1 MGSSENRE
9 TLQLVEELKAFDEF
23 GSASAI
29 ETIRY
34 GDTEA
39 TVITNEFWTS
49 KQRAASPIHE
59 ISYLACFKPQLA
71 RFFIERLSGEGD
83 VVFDPFMGRGTTLV
97 EAALL
102 KRVPFGCDVNP
113 LSRILIQ
120 PRFRCPALDEIS
132 ECLENLE
139 LSYEGEIRE
148 ELLVFYHE
156 ETLRELMALRRIFQS
171 SDGDPILEW
180 LQMVATSRLTGHS
193 AGFFSVFSMP
203 PNQAVSVKSQRRI
216 NERRQQ
222 VPPVREVKTILLKKS
237 KALLGKLSETELANL
252 NEAGGES
259 RLFTESADDL
269 KGIGPESVQLVVTS
283 PPFLDVI
290 DYQTHNWLRCWF
302 NGIDS
307 KKVKIW
313 QFRQVEDWKKAMAQ
327 VFLELMR
334 VLRQGGHVAFEVGEI
349 RKGKLKMEELVIPVA
364 QAAGF
369 ELVCVMVNAQE
380 FTKTAKCWGVDNQK
394 KGTNTNRIV
403 LLRKPRG

>member
-1 MGSSENRE
+1 MSLSGSRE
-9 TLQLVEELKAFDEF
+9 TSQLLRELKAFDEF
-23 GSASAI
+23 EAASAI
-29 ETIRY
+29 ENIRY

-71 RFFIERLSGEGD
+71 RFFIERLSVERD

-113 LSRILIQ
+113 LSKILIQ
-120 PRFRCPALDEIS
+120 PRFRCPSLDEVS
-132 ECLENLE
+132 EYLENLE
-139 LSYEGEIRE
+139 LNYEGEIKE
-148 ELLVFYHE
+148 DLLVFYHE
-156 ETLRELMALRRIFQS
+156 QTLRELMALRQIFQN
-171 SDGDPILEW
+171 SDDDPIVEW
-180 LQMVATSRLTGHS
+180 VQMVATSRLTGHS

-216 NERRQQ
+216 NEQRKQ
-222 VPPVREVKTILLKKS
+222 VPPMREVKKILLKKS
-237 KALLGKLSETELANL
+237 KALLGKLSETELKNL
-252 NEAGGES
+252 NRSGKEA
-259 RLFTESADDL
+259 RFFTGSADDL
-269 KGIGPESVQLVVTS
+269 TGIGPETVQLVVTS

-307 KKVKIW
+307 KEVSIW
-313 QFRQVEDWKKAMAQ
+313 QFRQIEDWQKAMAQ

-334 VLRQGGHVAFEVGEI
+334 VLKSGGYVAFEVGEI
-349 RKGKLKMEELVIPVA
+349 RKGKIKMEELVIPVA

-403 LLRKPRG
+403 ILHKPKS